1 MLEHMRTHHIDISK
15 YVANPEDYVFANDI
29 VKNIT
34 TGDTIKAY
42 RMKENLS
49 RREASILLGITP
61 NELKNIE
68 EGNIVINKKLAVKM
82 AMVFAVPLYC
92 LISIN

>member
-1 MLEHMRTHHIDISK
+1 MLEYTKTHHIDVGK
-15 YVANPEDYVFANDI
+15 YVTNPEDYVFTNDI
-29 VKNIT
+29 IKNVT
-34 TGDTIKAY
+34 AGDTIKAY

-61 NELKNIE
+61 KELKKIE
-68 EGNIVINKKLAVKM
+68 DGNAFINKKLAIKM